1 MISERIL
8 QLVAKQMGNEAS
20 DKEIAEFQELLQQ
33 HPEHSF
39 LLEILQSIEGE
50 KLHKEP
56 ALEEGD
62 LVQESWH
69 MLKLELDNVQTKNG
83 ASKNKIPIKNKVV
96 RMWFSRAAVWGGIL
110 LIAISSFFI
119 FRQTKKNAQAPAV
132 AKINGTKINKIGL
145 PYGAPLKK
153 ILPDSSVVW
162 LNAGSHIRYDDNFM
176 QKNREVYLDGEAY
189 FSVKHDERHP
199 FIVHAGNIT
208 IHDLGT
214 KFNVQAYPDENKIEA
229 TLISGKI
236 MVKIDGK
243 PDQSIILMPDE
254 KLTIKN
260 EKFQLSNKNIE
271 ARKELGFEVEQVVK
285 IPSIASIPEV
295 AWVEDKLVF
304 ENEPFE
310 ELVKRMERRYNVQ
323 IIFRDISLSKE
334 RLSGIFEN
342 ESIQKA
348 MELLQMTTP
357 FHYQIR
363 GNVVYLKR

>member
-8 QLVAKQMGNEAS
+8 QLVAKQMGNAAS
-20 DKEIAEFQELLQQ
+20 DKEIAELQELLQQ
-33 HPEHSF
+33 HPEHGY

-50 KLHKEP
+50 KSHKEP
-56 ALEEGD
+56 ALEESD
-62 LVQESWH
+62 LVKESWH
-69 MLKLELDNVQTKNG
+69 MLMQELDNTQTKNG
-83 ASKNKIPIKNKVV
+83 ASENSPLIKRKLV
-96 RMWFSRAAVWGGIL
+96 RMWIGRAAVWGGIL
-110 LIAISSFFI
+110 LFASSSFFI
-119 FRQTKKNAQAPAV
+119 LKQKKKNVQVPVV
-132 AKINGTKINKIGL
+132 AKINKVGL

-162 LNAGSHIRYDDNFM
+162 LNAGSHIRYDDNFLK
-176 QKNREVYLDGEAY
+176 KNREVYLDGEAY
-189 FSVKHDERHP
+189 FSVKHDARHP

-236 MVKIDGK
+236 MVKIDGN

-260 EKFQLSNKNIE
+260 DKFQLADKNIKT
-271 ARKELGFEVEQVVK
+271 RKELGFEVEKVVK
-285 IPSIASIPEV
+285 IPSTESFQEI
-295 AWVEDKLVF
+295 AWVQDKLVF
-304 ENEPFE
+304 NNEPFE
-310 ELVKRMERRYNVQ
+310 ELVKKMERRYNVQ
-323 IIFRDISLSKE
+323 IIFRDTSLSEE
-334 RLSGIFEN
+334 RLSGVFEN
-342 ESIQKA
+342 ENIQKA

-363 GNVVYLKR
+363 DNIVYLKR